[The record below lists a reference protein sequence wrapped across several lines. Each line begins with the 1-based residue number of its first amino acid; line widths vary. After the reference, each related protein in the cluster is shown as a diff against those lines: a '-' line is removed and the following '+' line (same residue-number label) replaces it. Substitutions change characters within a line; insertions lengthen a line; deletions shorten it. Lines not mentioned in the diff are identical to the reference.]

1 MIPKDEEYRAEI
13 FKIAGF
19 AMMAPIGKFFLEP
32 WVIFKEVNNGIF
44 FIFLVVSLL
53 LAYIGL
59 VFVMKG
65 YDILLIHRRK

>member
-1 MIPKDEEYRAEI
+1 MIPKDEEYRTEI

-32 WVIFKEVNNGIF
+32 WVTFKEVNNGIF
-44 FIFLVVSLL
+44 FIFLIVSLF